1 MTLELTYQLSL
12 VHNNDAGAYVA
23 SVTHKEHSAIVLMQC
38 NTLTCTHT
46 HTHTH
51 THTQSLTVPLQGFL
65 NAMVYGWTR
74 DDFVKAVVNN
84 PTDSLNTSI
93 SPSSY
98 HGNDEPPSS
107 DEEYEDQ
114 RTLVQTIPDLEGLK
128 SGGEQG
134 AVFSNETQTDL
145 QNSI

>member
-1 MTLELTYQLSL
+1 
-12 VHNNDAGAYVA
+12 
-23 SVTHKEHSAIVLMQC
+23 
-38 NTLTCTHT
+38 
-46 HTHTH
+46 
-51 THTQSLTVPLQGFL
+51 
-65 NAMVYGWTR
+65 MVYGWTR

-107 DEEYEDQ
+107 DEDYEDQ

-128 SGGEQG
+128 NGGEFAHLHLTIIPIRFVCG
-134 AVFSNETQTDL
+134 DETRERRD
-145 QNSI
+145 